1 MRRLSLALGLLAACA
16 ATGAAAETVNL
27 TGTYRCIQMCRNG
40 MLGTPAFVTQNRDA
54 VNLTTETGE
63 SYRAWPDWS
72 APDSRIWIDARN
84 EGAVYS
90 PDGMRIQ
97 FDDGRVWQ
105 RDLGPPPVVVRR
117 AHHLRC
123 EPSVRTLREFGY
135 WQGTYSQLAA
145 SVARRSPS
153 AAKFSFVVIFGSR
166 RGEVEGSALLPRT
179 DIITRL
185 ATADSHL
192 AAC

>member
-27 TGTYRCIQMCRNG
+27 TGTCRCIQMCRNG
-40 MLGTPAFVTQNRDA
+40 LPGTPAFVTQNRDA

-63 SYRAWPDWS
+63 SYRAWPDWN

-105 RDLGPPPVVVRR
+105 RDVGPPPPVVFRR
-117 AHHLRC
+117 A
-123 EPSVRTLREFGY
+123 P
-135 WQGTYSQLAA
+135 
-145 SVARRSPS
+145 
-153 AAKFSFVVIFGSR
+153 VVY
-166 RGEVEGSALLPRT
+166 
-179 DIITRL
+179 TR
-185 ATADSHL
+185 
-192 AAC
+192 